1 MNALRKKYIHS
12 RTHTSSSAARGSMK
26 SSNDTQI
33 NKQTKQKT
41 QISKHTQIPKDK
53 DAISKAARNSRR
65 ALQIE
70 PKN

>member
-1 MNALRKKYIHS
+1 
-12 RTHTSSSAARGSMK
+12 MK